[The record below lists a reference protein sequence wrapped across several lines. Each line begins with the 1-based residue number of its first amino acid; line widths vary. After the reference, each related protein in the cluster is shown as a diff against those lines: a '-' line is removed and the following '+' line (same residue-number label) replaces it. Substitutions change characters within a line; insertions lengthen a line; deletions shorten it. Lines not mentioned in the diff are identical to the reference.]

1 LGKRRLIKFLQGRK
15 IADKRIYTS
24 VREHGPRQLTYGIMT
39 SEEDVDTVYI
49 PIAMEAQLPPQVFYQ
64 GDRNIELQE
73 TQSWT
78 TGVPI
83 RTVGGS
89 RLHVKKEGG
98 PVCFLMVEFIKV
110 QSEKQE
116 GTEEKDKMEKD

>member
-1 LGKRRLIKFLQGRK
+1 
-15 IADKRIYTS
+15 
-24 VREHGPRQLTYGIMT
+24 MT
-39 SEEDVDTVYI
+39 SEEDIDTVYI

-64 GDRNIELQE
+64 DDRNIELQE

-89 RLHVKKEGG
+89 QLHVKKKGE

-116 GTEEKDKMEKD
+116 GTKEKDKMEKD